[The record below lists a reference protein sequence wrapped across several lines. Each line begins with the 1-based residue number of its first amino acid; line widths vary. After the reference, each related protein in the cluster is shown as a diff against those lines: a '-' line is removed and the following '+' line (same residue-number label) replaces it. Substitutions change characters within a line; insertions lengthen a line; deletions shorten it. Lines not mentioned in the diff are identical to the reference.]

1 MSKLKAMI
9 VDDSSFSITILKSL
23 LEKKGF
29 EIVCEA
35 QSIAEVK
42 SVILTCKPD
51 LVTMDM
57 TLSDGDGIE
66 ATKLILNHCP
76 NSKVM
81 AISAMMDAE
90 IIKKAK
96 DAGVKSYIQKPIDE
110 DEAIIQMEMLGHSFF
125 VYKDVNTNEVCVL
138 YKRKN
143 GNYGIIETK

>member
-1 MSKLKAMI
+1 M
-9 VDDSSFSITILKSL
+9 
-23 LEKKGF
+23 
-29 EIVCEA
+29 CEA

-66 ATKLILNHCP
+66 ATKLILNHCQ

-96 DAGVKSYIQKPIDE
+96 DAGVKFYIQKGCSVRYYRMLQPICHY
-110 DEAIIQMEMLGHSFF
+110 IN
-125 VYKDVNTNEVCVL
+125 VTPC
-138 YKRKN
+138 
-143 GNYGIIETK
+143 